1 MLAYLLKF
9 QYPNPLMKGF
19 SDYNTKPF
27 INALRLIKYVNQKCR
42 ERGIKEKGIS
52 KLEFGI
58 FALSIT
64 NYEEVENIAEQLLCF
79 RTETD
84 KLNDSEK
91 EIYIKDFI
99 NEYLRDFKNPQEN
112 IHEYT
117 DNIIRCLRLTKYIY
131 IRGGGYYIDLEPRR
145 MLEINA
151 ILSDLSG

>member
-1 MLAYLLKF
+1 M
-9 QYPNPLMKGF
+9 
-19 SDYNTKPF
+19 
-27 INALRLIKYVNQKCR
+27 
-42 ERGIKEKGIS
+42 
-52 KLEFGI
+52 
-58 FALSIT
+58 SIT

-117 DNIIRCLRLTKYIY
+117 DNIIHLYSWRW
-131 IRGGGYYIDLEPRR
+131 
-145 MLEINA
+145 
-151 ILSDLSG
+151 ILHRFRAKTNIGNKRYLV

>member
-1 MLAYLLKF
+1 M
-9 QYPNPLMKGF
+9 
-19 SDYNTKPF
+19 
-27 INALRLIKYVNQKCR
+27 
-42 ERGIKEKGIS
+42 
-52 KLEFGI
+52 
-58 FALSIT
+58 SIT

-145 MLEINA
+145 RLEINA